1 MDFSKVK
8 TIQIPEGN
16 VIKIQDKNGSVLW
29 SNLDRYTYGVSWQPN
44 DPSPICKRVGNLELH
59 KTLPIQKGM
68 RGCIAQMKD
77 GAKIMYYL
85 NEADWRFR
93 TPEDLEDIDDYTLT
107 DIDMSI
113 DDKNK
118 VVITNEVF
126 NTLQYEH
133 QYMNVWC
140 SITNNNVFM
149 YYKDRK
155 SVGRERV

>member
-16 VIKIQDKNGSVLW
+16 VIKIQDKDGSVLW

-59 KTLPIQKGM
+59 KTLPIQNGM

-85 NEADWRFR
+85 NEDDWRFR
-93 TPEDLEDIDDYTLT
+93 TPEDAKNHTLKNIISTTFGDKTYYIEDP
-107 DIDMSI
+107 
-113 DDKNK
+113 
-118 VVITNEVF
+118 VF
-126 NTLQYEH
+126 STLQY
-133 QYMNVWC
+133 
-140 SITNNNVFM
+140 
-149 YYKDRK
+149 
-155 SVGRERV
+155 